1 MLLRVLRRSLI
12 VSALVVTSLLMLLVL
27 RVDLDVGLRRGLLLL
42 LGAVC
47 DVFVDGLIDLTR
59 NLADGVWIE
68 GDSGVL
74 RRRVDVRLVAS
85 IIIFDLVDVLE
96 GRGVWVVALLLLR
109 LMCLGWILGLRD
121 CNRWA

>member
-1 MLLRVLRRSLI
+1 
-12 VSALVVTSLLMLLVL
+12 MLLVL
-27 RVDLDVGLRRGLLLL
+27 RMDLDVGLRRGLLLL

-74 RRRVDVRLVAS
+74 RRRFDVRLVAS

-96 GRGVWVVALLLLR
+96 GRGVWVVVLLLPR
-109 LMCLGWILGLRD
+109 LMYLGWNLGLRD
-121 CNRWA
+121 CNRRA